1 MAEKLKFKETNLT
14 RVCRSIGR
22 KLYGSSEVH
31 KRKSEE
37 MVVIFP
43 KLIYMLHAFP
53 LEYQKNWEQG
63 GGGWF

>member
-53 LEYQKNWEQG
+53 VRIPKKLGAGWG
-63 GGGWF
+63 G